1 MWRTIRVTVLL
12 VVLALVAAGAW
23 LDRHRTTSWQR
34 TVWVGAF
41 ALNADGSAASAA
53 ELQRL
58 PSIDLAEVAAFINAE
73 ARRHGVTVSEP
84 VSLRFYPAPA
94 APPPQLTPGSGPLSR
109 AWWSLRMRWYR
120 WRAVQAVPR
129 AAPQIALFLLFHDPA
144 RSAAL
149 PHSVGLQRGLTGVI
163 HLFADREYRGENDIV
178 IAHELLHTFGA
189 TDKYDLASG
198 LARFPDGYA
207 DPEQQPRFPQ
217 RRAEIMAG
225 RIPLAE
231 DDQVM
236 AADFSE
242 TVVGSLTAREIGWP
256 ER

>member
-1 MWRTIRVTVLL
+1 MWRNIRVTVLL

-53 ELQRL
+53 ALQRSS
-58 PSIDLAEVAAFINAE
+58 SIDLAAVTAFINAE
-73 ARRHGVTVSEP
+73 AHRYGVVVTEP
-84 VSLRFYPAPA
+84 VSLRLYPAPA
-94 APPPQLTPGSGPLSR
+94 APPPPLTASSGLMSR

-129 AAPQIALFLLFHDPA
+129 AAPQIALFLLFHDPVL
-144 RSAAL
+144 SPAL
-149 PHSVGLQRGLTGVI
+149 PHSVGLQRGLTGVV
-163 HLFADREYRGENDIV
+163 HLFADPEYRGENDIV

-189 TDKYDLASG
+189 TDKYDLARG
-198 LARFPDGYA
+198 TPRFPDGFA

-225 RIPLAE
+225 RIPLGE
-231 DDQVM
+231 NDQVM
-236 AADFSE
+236 AADFAE
-242 TVVGSLTAREIGWP
+242 TVVGPLTAREIGWP
-256 ER
+256 VR